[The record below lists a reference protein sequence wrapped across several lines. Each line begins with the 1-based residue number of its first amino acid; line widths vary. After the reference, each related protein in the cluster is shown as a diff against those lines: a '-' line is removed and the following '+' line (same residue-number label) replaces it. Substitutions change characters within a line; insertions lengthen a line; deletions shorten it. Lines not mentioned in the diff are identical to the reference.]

1 MTSGPQPG
9 HARAVP
15 GRGHCYEPSQPLRE
29 QLRQMLHADDAL
41 PPAEALES
49 SNWFERLRL
58 RKEWQSSRLAALEQQ
73 VEELLMKNAAQAATI
88 EALRARVSRKASL
101 SAGMSAYT
109 FNHLHPLRP
118 HFVGQGSECARD

>member
-1 MTSGPQPG
+1 
-9 HARAVP
+9 
-15 GRGHCYEPSQPLRE
+15 
-29 QLRQMLHADDAL
+29 
-41 PPAEALES
+41 
-49 SNWFERLRL
+49 
-58 RKEWQSSRLAALEQQ
+58 
-73 VEELLMKNAAQAATI
+73 MKNAAQAATI